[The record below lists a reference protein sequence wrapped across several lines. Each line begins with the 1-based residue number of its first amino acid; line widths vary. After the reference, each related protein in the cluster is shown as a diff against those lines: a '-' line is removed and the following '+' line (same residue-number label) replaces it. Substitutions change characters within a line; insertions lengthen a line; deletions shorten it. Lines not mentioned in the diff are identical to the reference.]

1 MKRKYYENNNKK
13 RLFMFEGKIAF
24 LKKKLKITLM
34 EAVVKDHLWLI
45 VTCDILLL
53 KK

>member
-1 MKRKYYENNNKK
+1 
-13 RLFMFEGKIAF
+13 MFEGKIAF
-24 LKKKLKITLM
+24 LKKKLQIAVM

-45 VTCDILLL
+45 VTCDISFL